1 MTESSYSGNR
11 TLLVVSCVM
20 AGLVACAPPEAPPP
34 APTPEP
40 TPAVISVS
48 MSTELDAVP
57 ADVWKVVGDFG
68 ALDKFVAVVES
79 VDVEGEGVGAV
90 RTLHLPEG
98 ATVTETLDA
107 WDADAMSYSYSISES
122 PLPIEGYSSTIAVSA
137 LEGGR
142 TKVDWSSKF
151 KAKGAPDADA
161 RKSVTDFY
169 ALGFA
174 GLKALFP
181 DVAAEEGETGE

>member
-1 MTESSYSGNR
+1 MTQSSYGRSR
-11 TLLVVSCVM
+11 TLPFVSCII
-20 AGLVACAPPEAPPP
+20 AGLVGCAPAEAP

-40 TPAVISVS
+40 TPAVISVAV
-48 MSTELDAVP
+48 STELDAAP

-68 ALDKFVAVVES
+68 GLDKFLAIVES

-98 ATVTETLDA
+98 ATVTETLAA
-107 WDADAMSYSYSISES
+107 WDGEAMSYSYSIDES
-122 PLPIEGYSSTIAVSA
+122 PLPIEGYAATVTVSA
-137 LEGGR
+137 LEDGSTR
-142 TKVDWSSKF
+142 FAWSSEF

-169 ALGFA
+169 EMGLA
-174 GLKALFP
+174 GLKEQFP
-181 DVAAEEGETGE
+181 DKGSEEEAGE